1 MFGFAGK
8 ILHVDL
14 TTGTLD
20 IEEPPEERYRTYL
33 GGSALGLYYLL
44 KNTPAGADPYGPE
57 NTLAFMLSGTTGAP
71 VAGPVSYTHLTLP
84 TIVRECRSRG
94 QATAPIHR

>member
-1 MFGFAGK
+1 MTVLKGYTGK

-14 TTGTLD
+14 TTGSLE
-20 IEEPPEERYRTYL
+20 IEEPPEELYRTYM

-57 NTLAFMLSGTTGAP
+57 NTLSFMLAGITGAP
-71 VAGPVSYTHLTLP
+71 IAGQSRATVSH
-84 TIVRECRSRG
+84 
-94 QATAPIHR
+94 AN